1 MVLTFIICFIT
12 TWVLKKVILRQLKQA
27 KKIDIANPRGVDIE
41 GGLFWHRLLSDDSEL
56 AYAIISC
63 INNEGK

>member
-1 MVLTFIICFIT
+1 MEINEFYFMVLTFIICFIT

-41 GGLFWHRLLSDDSEL
+41 GGLF
-56 AYAIISC
+56 
-63 INNEGK
+63 